1 MGRGYFTVYLGLNKE
16 VGEKGVQIS
25 GGQKQ
30 RIALSRCLVR
40 NPSLY
45 LFDEF
50 TSALDADTEKI
61 VFENLQQTLS
71 GKTSL
76 SIAHRLSTVE
86 DCDHILVFKD
96 GRIIESGNYSQLM
109 ALKNHFFSLAQGK

>member
-1 MGRGYFTVYLGLNKE
+1 MGDRAVRL
-16 VGEKGVQIS
+16 S

-40 NPSLY
+40 QPSLF

-50 TSALDADTEKI
+50 TSALDADTEKA
-61 VFENLQQTLS
+61 VFENLRPVLQ
-71 GKTSL
+71 GRTSL

-86 DCDHILVFKD
+86 DSDRILVFKD
-96 GRIIESGNYSQLM
+96 GRIIEEGSYAELM
-109 ALKNHFFSLAQGK
+109 ALRSHFYKLAQ

>member
-1 MGRGYFTVYLGLNKE
+1 MF
-16 VGEKGVQIS
+16 
-25 GGQKQ
+25 
-30 RIALSRCLVR
+30 
-40 NPSLY
+40 

-61 VFENLQQTLS
+61 VFQNMKSVLA

-76 SIAHRLSTVE
+76 SVAHRLSTVE

-96 GRIIESGNYSQLM
+96 GKIIESGTYNHLM
-109 ALKNHFFSLAQGK
+109 SLKNHFFSLAQGK

>member
-1 MGRGYFTVYLGLNKE
+1 VAHAQKFISEWEEGLEKE
-16 VGEKGVQIS
+16 VGEKGVQVS

-40 NPSLY
+40 KPALY

-61 VFENLQQTLS
+61 VFGNLQEALKD
-71 GKTSL
+71 KTSI

-86 DCDHILVFKD
+86 ESDHILVFKD
-96 GRIIESGNYSQLM
+96 GRIIEEGNYP
-109 ALKNHFFSLAQGK
+109 

>member
-1 MGRGYFTVYLGLNKE
+1 M
-16 VGEKGVQIS
+16 
-25 GGQKQ
+25 
-30 RIALSRCLVR
+30 
-40 NPSLY
+40 
-45 LFDEF
+45 FDEF

-61 VFENLQQTLS
+61 VFDNLKETLR

-96 GRIIESGNYSQLM
+96 GKIIEAGNYVELM